1 MRLDELNQFGI
12 LEEKIESL
20 ISLVS
25 SLNEEKASFER
36 NMHGQEKKIGSL
48 TKEIKTSEID
58 RDVIRKR
65 IATLLEKINEFTE

>member
-1 MRLDELNQFGI
+1 MGLDELNQFGL

-20 ISLVS
+20 ISLVG
-25 SLNEEKASFER
+25 SLSEEKVNLER

-48 TKEIKTSEID
+48 TKEIETLEID

-65 IATLLEKINEFTE
+65 IETLLEKINEFTV